1 MAHFRG
7 LVQGGR
13 SAATRLGHKTTGL
26 TVEAQTWAGKV
37 TTRVWHDAETDCDR
51 YEVTQDSHEGG
62 YWDRK
67 VLAHGVVGA

>member
-1 MAHFRG
+1 MHFVGSRK
-7 LVQGGR
+7 
-13 SAATRLGHKTTGL
+13 SP

-37 TTRVWHDAETDCDR
+37 TTRVWHDVEAGCDR
-51 YEVTQDSHEGG
+51 YEVTQDSHMGG